1 MERENARMLENEEQL
16 AERRLKLDYKDLRAD
31 KICVETWD
39 RLLSQESLSQEDLR
53 GGVSVGVPQ
62 ARRGEAWQVMI
73 ARSDTSRLT
82 ELSEKFP
89 NMTAKYN
96 SLKSQLTSY
105 QHAILIDLGKINL
118 YISTFTEMQI
128 FTGRT
133 FPSHGYFSGALGPG
147 QCGLFNLL
155 KAYSILD
162 PEVGYCQGLPF
173 CVGLLLMHSDE
184 EVAFSQL
191 KHLMFV
197 VGLRRQFHPDMTGLQ
212 VSLYCMTRLL
222 AETDPAL
229 YKHLD
234 RLGADPSLYATPWF
248 LTLFAAHFPLGFVC
262 RVLDLVFLEDSASV
276 IIKVGVCLLLELAPS
291 ISRSSNLEELMTV
304 MKEELPSL
312 SSSRLED
319 VLAQAASL
327 NVSRQLGV
335 YEIEFA
341 VLQEEQSNTR

>member
-1 MERENARMLENEEQL
+1 M
-16 AERRLKLDYKDLRAD
+16 
-31 KICVETWD
+31 
-39 RLLSQESLSQEDLR
+39 
-53 GGVSVGVPQ
+53 
-62 ARRGEAWQVMI
+62 
-73 ARSDTSRLT
+73 
-82 ELSEKFP
+82 
-89 NMTAKYN
+89 
-96 SLKSQLTSY
+96 
-105 QHAILIDLGKINL
+105 
-118 YISTFTEMQI
+118 
-128 FTGRT
+128 
-133 FPSHGYFSGALGPG
+133 
-147 QCGLFNLL
+147 
-155 KAYSILD
+155 
-162 PEVGYCQGLPF
+162 GYCQGLPF